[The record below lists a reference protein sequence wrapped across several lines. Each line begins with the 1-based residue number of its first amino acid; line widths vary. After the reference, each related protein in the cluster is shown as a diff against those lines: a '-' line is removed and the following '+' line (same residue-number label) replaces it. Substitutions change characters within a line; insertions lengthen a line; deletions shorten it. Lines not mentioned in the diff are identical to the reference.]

1 MRSVLLICSLLL
13 GGCAQPEA
21 AKPNVIV
28 KTVYIAKSM
37 SCAPVELVKAHCK
50 AIGTEAACDDEQR
63 CQWVRRDSKPHC
75 RVIYCKPFGKPF
87 PR

>member
-1 MRSVLLICSLLL
+1 MRFYYLILSVLVV
-13 GGCAQPEA
+13 GCVQTEA
-21 AKPNVIV
+21 AKPKVIV
-28 KTVYIAKSM
+28 KTIYVTKSM

-50 AIGTEAACDDEQR
+50 AIGTEAGCDAEQR
-63 CQWVRRDSKPHC
+63 CQWVRRESKPHC